1 MPNIGDTVT
10 VVGFN
15 WIILDKNENAI
26 LCFSKESFGS
36 VRFNDETNNYA
47 ESHIRDE
54 CKGIEQYITSNIG
67 KENLFDVSIDLT
79 TLDGLDD
86 YGSVTDKVG
95 LLTLD
100 MYRQYN
106 HIIDKCNIR
115 LSWWLATA
123 GSTSYRDED
132 DYCCYVNN
140 NGKILTGFCGRN
152 RQLYPFVV
160 FKKSVFE

>member
-36 VRFNDETNNYA
+36 VRFNDDTNNYA
-47 ESHIRDE
+47 ESYIREE
-54 CKGIEQYITSNIG
+54 CKAIERYITSNIG
-67 KENLFDVSIDLT
+67 EDKLFDVSIDLT

-86 YGSVTDKVG
+86 YGSVVDKVG

-100 MYRQYN
+100 MYRRYN
-106 HIIDKCNIR
+106 HIIDKCNFT
-115 LSWWLATA
+115 LSRWLATA
-123 GSTSYRDED
+123 SSTDYRGEGDM
-132 DYCCYVNN
+132 CCYVNN

-152 RQLYPFVV
+152 RHLYPFVV